1 MCGNLLI
8 AQWVW
13 QLHVKI
19 VAFVKLPKWQSA
31 DFCQLPSSAA
41 GCSLKLVDELYASWT
56 PIHHSSW
63 SFILQFWRH
72 RTFWQK
78 AKRNVWMASRQ
89 EVIKLPLVGEIVY
102 YNHKTTLS
110 LTSHSGESKSFI
122 TFHQLSTG
130 TQSWVFFVFFAIHI
144 WQVEG
149 KYLPYR

>member
-1 MCGNLLI
+1 
-8 AQWVW
+8 
-13 QLHVKI
+13 
-19 VAFVKLPKWQSA
+19 
-31 DFCQLPSSAA
+31 
-41 GCSLKLVDELYASWT
+41 
-56 PIHHSSW
+56 
-63 SFILQFWRH
+63 
-72 RTFWQK
+72 
-78 AKRNVWMASRQ
+78 MASRQ

>member
-19 VAFVKLPKWQSA
+19 VAFVKTTKVT

-56 PIHHSSW
+56 TIHHSSW
-63 SFILQFWRH
+63 SFILQVWRH

-78 AKRNVWMASRQ
+78 AKKHVWMASRQ
-89 EVIKLPLVGEIVY
+89 EVIKHPLVGGIVY

-122 TFHQLSTG
+122 TFHQMSTG
-130 TQSWVFFVFFAIHI
+130 TQFFFFFFTIHI